1 MRFVRNLPGF
11 LIFAALLAACAGS
24 TPVVQETLD
33 PGSGVTVLRS
43 TAPMIFFRDNSS
55 YAAHARDYIYLGPI
69 EVNEMGTRSHYLWL
83 GIWSTMR
90 DDERLADD
98 RIGFDNVI
106 LFVDGEPFPLELA
119 GWTLDSIGV
128 TEPVYVKPVASAADA
143 YYYVTLDQ
151 IRLLAAAQRIEL
163 RVGSARP
170 MHYELWD
177 QQGPAREALIEF
189 GRRAYD

>member
-1 MRFVRNLPGF
+1 MRSVRELLGYLF
-11 LIFAALLAACAGS
+11 FAATLAACAAS
-24 TPVVQETLD
+24 TPVIQETLD
-33 PGSGVTVLRS
+33 PGTGVTVLRS
-43 TAPMIFFRDNSS
+43 TAPMIFFRDNSGQ
-55 YAAHARDYIYLGPI
+55 AAHARDYIYVGPI
-69 EVNEMGTRSHYLWL
+69 EVNRMGARSHYLWL
-83 GIWSTMR
+83 GIWSTIR
-90 DDERLADD
+90 DDERQLDNRA
-98 RIGFDNVI
+98 GFDNVI

-143 YYYVTLDQ
+143 YYEVTLDQ

-163 RVGSARP
+163 RVGSVRP

-177 QQGPAREALIEF
+177 QQGPARDALVEF

>member
-11 LIFAALLAACAGS
+11 LILAALLAACAGS

-69 EVNEMGTRSHYLWL
+69 EVNEMGARSHYLWL